1 MCYSWSSCIR
11 YFQTLCRDVS
21 DTVAQVRKDRE
32 KRPVQEAKRILD
44 QRFQED
50 ISLTELS
57 AMLNLSHTYFSTLF
71 KSETGVTVSQYLTKT
86 RMKEARRLLLA
97 SQEPIAQ
104 IAAQVGYQ
112 DEKYFMRVFKK
123 EIGLT
128 VSEFRRLYG

>member
-1 MCYSWSSCIR
+1 
-11 YFQTLCRDVS
+11 
-21 DTVAQVRKDRE
+21 
-32 KRPVQEAKRILD
+32 
-44 QRFQED
+44 
-50 ISLTELS
+50 
-57 AMLNLSHTYFSTLF
+57 MLNLSHTYFSTLF